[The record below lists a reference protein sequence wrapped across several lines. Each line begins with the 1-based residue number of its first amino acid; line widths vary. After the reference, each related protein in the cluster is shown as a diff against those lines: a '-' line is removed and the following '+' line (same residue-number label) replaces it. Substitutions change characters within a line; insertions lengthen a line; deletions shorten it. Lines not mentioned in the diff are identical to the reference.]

1 MRRLVGLIG
10 ILVFTGGCGDHTGPE
25 LATCVLEPGPRLQG
39 QVLTISLT
47 PGSICELVPADV
59 EMFELVPSNE
69 SAEYLA
75 VIQSGSQAPGSS
87 VSLQLEVSAA
97 GGATGNNPSSLAMP
111 APPRI
116 NDEAEDMEQASRA
129 ELLFRANAR
138 QALINVKPLR
148 HGDAAS
154 GGFDRSRTSEISKA
168 QSQVLIGDTVIF
180 TNTVATDLSV
190 DCQGIHDITSVV
202 RAVGE
207 NFGIVED
214 VEVAGLVTLAQYT
227 SLLRVLDDIV
237 YPVDTVYFGSPADL
251 DDNGIVWVL
260 FSPVVNRVT
269 PRDSPTRIS
278 GFFNPSD
285 LSDSSTCAGSNEAE
299 LLYLLAADPSG
310 RFSDPVPSAF
320 ATKRAM
326 TVTAHELEHLIVA
339 QQRVTIGNG
348 TFADLEEPWLSE
360 GLAHTAET
368 AVGFM
373 SAGLY
378 PQENLS
384 FFDLT
389 ADRQA
394 FDTYHFANLRRAGFY
409 LMDTNGTPAL
419 GDESGF
425 DPGGVSSLQMRGF
438 SWLLL
443 RWFSDQFSPVESGLL
458 GGPAEELLFRDL
470 AVGGATRARGIANLE
485 RVARIVGGPG
495 NWEDLLAHYALA
507 PLADDFADEVPLS
520 AQFTSF
526 QLRDT
531 FAGLNR
537 EKGDDDP
544 FTQPFPLSRSEID
557 LSFET
562 NVTETFDLKASTARY
577 LLLKSEGGH
586 PLMHITLTTANG
598 ERVPSSAMLQLVL
611 LQIR

>member
-1 MRRLVGLIG
+1 
-10 ILVFTGGCGDHTGPE
+10 
-25 LATCVLEPGPRLQG
+25 
-39 QVLTISLT
+39 
-47 PGSICELVPADV
+47 PADV

-75 VIQSGSQAPGSS
+75 VIQSGSQAPESS
-87 VSLQLEVSAA
+87 VSLKIEVSAEE
-97 GGATGNNPSSLAMP
+97 GATGNEPSSLAMP

-116 NDEAEDMEQASRA
+116 DDEAEDMERASRA

-148 HGDAAS
+148 HGDASS
-154 GGFDRSRTSEISKA
+154 GGFDRSRASEISKA
-168 QSQVLIGDTVIF
+168 QSQVVVGDTVIF

-214 VEVAGLVTLAQYT
+214 VEVAGLVTLAQYA

-260 FSPVVNRVT
+260 FSPIVNRVT

-348 TFADLEEPWLSE
+348 TFADLEESWLSE

-409 LMDTNGTPAL
+409 FMDTNETPAL

-425 DPGGVSSLQMRGF
+425 DPGGVPSLQMRGF

-443 RWFSDQFSPVESGLL
+443 RWFSDQFSPSENGLL
-458 GGPAEELLFRDL
+458 GGPAEEKIFRDL
-470 AVGGATRARGIANLE
+470 AVGGPTRARGIANLE

-495 NWEDLLAHYALA
+495 NWEDLLARYALA
-507 PLADDFADEVPLS
+507 PLADDFAEEVPSS

-531 FAGLNR
+531 FGGLNR
-537 EKGDDDP
+537 EEGDDDP
-544 FTQPFPLSRSEID
+544 FTQPFPLNRAEID
-557 LSFET
+557 LSLKT

-577 LLLKSEGGH
+577 FLLESEAGH
-586 PLMHITLTTANG
+586 PLMHIALTTASG

-611 LQIR
+611 LKIR

>member
-1 MRRLVGLIG
+1 MRRLVGLIIG
-10 ILVFTGGCGDHTGPE
+10 VLMFTVGCGDHTGPE
-25 LATCVLEPGPRLQG
+25 LATCVLETGQRPQG

-59 EMFELVPSNE
+59 EMFELVPSDK

-75 VIQSGSQAPGSS
+75 VIQSGSQASGSS
-87 VSLQLEVSAA
+87 VSLQVEVSAA
-97 GGATGNNPSSLAMP
+97 GVTGNEPSILMIP

-116 NDEAEDMEQASRA
+116 DAQAEDMEQASRA

-148 HGDAAS
+148 HRDTLS
-154 GGFDRSRTSEISKA
+154 SGFDHSRTSEISKA
-168 QSQVLIGDTVIF
+168 QSQVVVGDTVIF
-180 TNTVATDLSV
+180 TNTVASDLSV

-214 VEVAGLVTLAQYT
+214 VEVAGLVTPAQYA

-260 FSPVVNRVT
+260 FSPIVNRVT

-285 LSDSSTCAGSNEAE
+285 LSDSSTCTGSNEAE
-299 LLYLLAADPSG
+299 LLYVLAADPSG

-348 TFADLEEPWLSE
+348 TFADLEESWLSE

-373 SAGLY
+373 SAGLS

-384 FFDLT
+384 FFDLA

-394 FDTYHFANLRRAGFY
+394 FETYHFSNLRRAGFY
-409 LMDTNGTPAL
+409 FMDTNGTLAL

-425 DPGGVSSLQMRGF
+425 DPGGVPSLQMRGF
-438 SWLLL
+438 AWLLL

-458 GGPAEELLFRDL
+458 GGPAEEMIFRDL
-470 AVGGATRARGIANLE
+470 AVGGVNRARGIANLE

-495 NWEDLLAHYALA
+495 NWEDLLARYALA
-507 PLADDFADEVPLS
+507 PLADDFAEEVPSS

-531 FAGLNR
+531 FGGLNR
-537 EKGDDDP
+537 EEGDDDP
-544 FTQPFPLSRSEID
+544 FTQPFPLIRSEID
-557 LSFET
+557 FSFET

-577 LLLKSEGGH
+577 FLFESEAGH
-586 PLMHITLTTANG
+586 PFMHITLTTASG

-611 LQIR
+611 LKIR

>member
-1 MRRLVGLIG
+1 MRRLIGLIG
-10 ILVFTGGCGDHTGPE
+10 IFVFTGGCGDHTGPE
-25 LATCVLEPGPRLQG
+25 LATCVLEPEPRRSQG
-39 QVLTISLT
+39 QALTISLT
-47 PGSICELVPADV
+47 LGSICELVPADV
-59 EMFELVPSNE
+59 EMFKLVPSNE

-75 VIQSGSQAPGSS
+75 VIQSGSRTPGSS
-87 VSLQLEVSAA
+87 VSLQLEVSAE
-97 GGATGNNPSSLAMP
+97 GAAENEPSSLAMP
-111 APPRI
+111 ALPRI
-116 NDEAEDMEQASRA
+116 GAEAEELEQASRA

-138 QALINVKPLR
+138 QALINAKPLR
-148 HGDAAS
+148 HEHTSS
-154 GGFDRSRTSEISKA
+154 GGLDRSRTSKISKA
-168 QSQVLIGDTVIF
+168 QPQVVVGDTVIF
-180 TNTVATDLSV
+180 TNTVAADLSV

-207 NFGIVED
+207 NFGVVED
-214 VEVAGLVTLAQYT
+214 IEVAGLVTPAQYA
-227 SLLRVLDDIV
+227 SLLKVLDDIV

-251 DDNGIVWVL
+251 DDNGIVWVM

-299 LLYLLAADPSG
+299 LLYVLAADPTG
-310 RFSDPVPSAF
+310 RFSDPVPSIF
-320 ATKRAM
+320 ATKRAV

-378 PQENLS
+378 PQENLN
-384 FFDLT
+384 FFALT
-389 ADRQA
+389 SDRHV
-394 FDTYHFANLRRAGFY
+394 FDAHHFANLRRAGFY

-419 GDESGF
+419 GNESGF

-443 RWFSDQFSPVESGLL
+443 RWFSDQFSPAEGGFL
-458 GGPAEELLFRDL
+458 GGPAEEMLFRDL

-495 NWEDLLAHYALA
+495 NWEDLLARYALS
-507 PLADDFADEVPLS
+507 PLADDFAEAVPSS

-544 FTQPFPLSRSEID
+544 FTQPFPLIRSEID

-562 NVTETFDLKASTARY
+562 NVTESFDLKASTARY
-577 LLLKSEGGH
+577 FLLESEAGH
-586 PLMHITLTTANG
+586 PLIRLTLTTTHG

-611 LQIR
+611 LRTR